1 MHFSEEPYTV
11 VIFIVIPRRGI
22 ESEFV
27 QAHGHW
33 LVDSGFQTQSQFQNL
48 FSSLPPLAPT
58 AGEPKEM
65 IHMMCFIQGLL
76 LRPQK
81 IEFSLDNDII
91 NDRKHSNTNN
101 E

>member
-11 VIFIVIPRRGI
+11 AIFIVIPRRGI

-33 LVDSGFQTQSQFQNL
+33 LVDSEFWNL
-48 FSSLPPLAPT
+48 FSSLLPPAPT
-58 AGEPKEM
+58 VEEPKEM
-65 IHMMCFIQGLL
+65 IHMMCFVQGLL
-76 LRPQK
+76 LSPQK
-81 IEFSLDNDII
+81 IEFSLDNEIV